1 MAAKKKSPIIPII
14 IVIAILALAGLA
26 WFMMKGKSSMMGGS
40 AKGSA
45 FSSIKDALT
54 KSVSLKCEF
63 DENGTHTITYIKNG
77 AIRADMTNPNPE
89 QSGSMIMK
97 EKKMYF
103 WKDKEGYVMEV
114 PDYKDTEEV
123 KDTEKP
129 SQSDD
134 FMKELEAY
142 KDKCNADVVSDSLF
156 NPPSDV
162 TFSDM
167 SQMMPSG
174 MPKVDENGQMNEEEV
189 KKYMQQYQDDSGNTD
204 Q

>member
-1 MAAKKKSPIIPII
+1 MATKKKSPILPII
-14 IVIAILALAGLA
+14 IVVALLALAGIGWYL
-26 WFMMKGKSSMMGGS
+26 MKGKGTMGSNS
-40 AKGSA
+40 AGSA
-45 FSSIKDALT
+45 FSSIKDALS

-63 DENGTHTITYIKNG
+63 DENGTHTVTYIKNG

-103 WKDKEGYVMEV
+103 WNEKEGYVMEI
-114 PDYKDTEEV
+114 PDYKDVEVTES
-123 KDTEKP
+123 EKP
-129 SQSDD
+129 SQSED
-134 FMKELEAY
+134 FMKELETY
-142 KDKCNADVVSDSLF
+142 KDKCKADVVSDSLF
-156 NPPSDV
+156 TPPSDV

-174 MPKVDENGQMNEEEV
+174 MPKVDENGQMSEEDV
-189 KKYMQQYQDDSGNTD
+189 QKYMQQYQQGDYSD